1 MQYDLLVV
9 DNYIKNI
16 NTVNADD
23 VQSAYFPQSKF
34 YLKILSI
41 LYFIEGTNTS
51 IDASVMETVIKTMH
65 VFNNIHITSKLRV
78 VKMSSKSDIVI
89 VWIDIWNSQ
98 SGSSAKSLINTCFNV
113 GSHIATICR
122 ANMNLGTPQC
132 KSY

>member
-1 MQYDLLVV
+1 V

-98 SGSSAKSLINTCFNV
+98 SGSSAKSLINRCFNV